1 MGLYSTWVSRGSVF
15 FFCQRRMSIPPKQKG
30 IGTIPHISLLG
41 QILINIVVAIG
52 LDNKTIIDRVKAW

>member
-1 MGLYSTWVSRGSVF
+1 
-15 FFCQRRMSIPPKQKG
+15 MSIPPKQKG

>member
-15 FFCQRRMSIPPKQKG
+15 FFTKDDVNPSQTKG
-30 IGTIPHISLLG
+30 IGVIPHISLLG